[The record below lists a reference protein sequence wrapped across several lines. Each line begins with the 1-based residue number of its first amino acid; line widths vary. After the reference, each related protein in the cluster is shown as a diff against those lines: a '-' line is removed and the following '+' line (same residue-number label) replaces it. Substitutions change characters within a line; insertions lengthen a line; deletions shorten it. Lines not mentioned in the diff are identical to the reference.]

1 MDFLQVH
8 QKRSLLSGNV
18 KPDKQV
24 YSEEKE
30 SMVTLLIVYHS
41 QSGNTQKMAQAVER
55 GAAEIE
61 GVRVIFKKASDTGE
75 EDLLA
80 CDGLVLGSPE
90 YFGYMSGAIKDLFD
104 RTYEKVRGHKKIF
117 RKPYAVFISA
127 GNDGQ
132 GALMNIEK
140 ICIGYQFKKVHQPI
154 IAKGPVSEEILS
166 QCEELG
172 RTIAAG
178 CEAGIY

>member
-1 MDFLQVH
+1 
-8 QKRSLLSGNV
+8 
-18 KPDKQV
+18 
-24 YSEEKE
+24 
-30 SMVTLLIVYHS
+30 MVTILIIYHS
-41 QSGNTQKMAQAVER
+41 QSGNTRKMAEAVVR
-55 GAAEIE
+55 GAGEIE
-61 GVRVIFKKASDTGE
+61 GVKSILKKALETRE
-75 EDLLA
+75 KDLLE

-90 YFGYMSGAIKDLFD
+90 YFGYMSGALKDFFD

-140 ICIGYQFKKVHQPI
+140 ICLGYQFKKIHQPI
-154 IAKGPVSEEILS
+154 IAKGPVSEEILV
-166 QCEELG
+166 QCEDLG

>member
-1 MDFLQVH
+1 MYPVF
-8 QKRSLLSGNV
+8 
-18 KPDKQV
+18 
-24 YSEEKE
+24 
-30 SMVTLLIVYHS
+30 MITILIVYHS
-41 QSGNTQKMAQAVER
+41 QSGNTRKMAKAVHR
-55 GAAEIE
+55 GAGEIP
-61 GVRVIFKKASDTGE
+61 GVKALLKKASDTRA
-75 EDLLA
+75 EDLID

-90 YFGYMSGAIKDLFD
+90 YFGYMSGALKDLFD

-132 GALMNIEK
+132 GALMHIER
-140 ICIGYQFKKVHQPI
+140 ICLGYQFKKVLP
-154 IAKGPVSEEILS
+154 AVLSKGPVSNQTLA

>member
-1 MDFLQVH
+1 
-8 QKRSLLSGNV
+8 
-18 KPDKQV
+18 
-24 YSEEKE
+24 
-30 SMVTLLIVYHS
+30 MVTILIVYHS
-41 QSGNTQKMAQAVER
+41 QSGNTLKMAEAVLK
-55 GAAEIE
+55 GACEIE
-61 GVRVIFKKASDTGE
+61 GVRVFLKKAFETGE
-75 EDLLA
+75 EDLLE

-90 YFGYMSGAIKDLFD
+90 YFGYMSGALKDLFD

-132 GALMNIEK
+132 GALMNIER
-140 ICIGYQFKKVHQPI
+140 ICLGYQFKKIHQPI
-154 IAKGPVSEEILS
+154 VAKGPVSEEILF

>member
-1 MDFLQVH
+1 
-8 QKRSLLSGNV
+8 
-18 KPDKQV
+18 
-24 YSEEKE
+24 
-30 SMVTLLIVYHS
+30 MVTLLIVYHS
-41 QSGNTQKMAQAVER
+41 QSGNTLKMAEAAVR
-55 GAAEIE
+55 GAREIE
-61 GVRVIFKKASDTGE
+61 GVKVILKKALETRE
-75 EDLLA
+75 EDLLQ

-90 YFGYMSGAIKDLFD
+90 YFGYMCGALKDLFD
-104 RTYEKVRGHKKIF
+104 RTYEKVRGHKRIF

-140 ICIGYQFKKVHQPI
+140 ICLGYQFKKVYPPVL
-154 IAKGPVSEEILS
+154 AKGPVSEEILLR
-166 QCEELG
+166 CEELG

>member
-1 MDFLQVH
+1 MNEIKIQDEGKVT
-8 QKRSLLSGNV
+8 
-18 KPDKQV
+18 
-24 YSEEKE
+24 
-30 SMVTLLIVYHS
+30 MVIILIVYHS
-41 QSGNTQKMAQAVER
+41 QSGNTLKMAQAVEK
-55 GAAEIE
+55 GAGEIA
-61 GVRVIFKKASDTGE
+61 GVKVILKGALDAGE
-75 EDLLA
+75 IDLID

-90 YFGYMSGAIKDLFD
+90 YFGYMSGALKDLFD

-132 GALMNIEK
+132 GALTSIEK
-140 ICIGYQFKKVHQPI
+140 ICLGYQFKKIHQPI
-154 IAKGPVSEEILS
+154 IAKGPVSEDILS
-166 QCEELG
+166 RCQELG

>member
-1 MDFLQVH
+1 
-8 QKRSLLSGNV
+8 
-18 KPDKQV
+18 
-24 YSEEKE
+24 
-30 SMVTLLIVYHS
+30 MVTLLIVYHS
-41 QSGNTQKMAQAVER
+41 QSGNTLKMAEAVAR
-55 GAAEIE
+55 GAREIE
-61 GVRVIFKKASDTGE
+61 GVKVVLKKALESGA
-75 EDLLA
+75 EDLLE

-90 YFGYMSGAIKDLFD
+90 YFGYMCGALKDLFD
-104 RTYEKVRGHKKIF
+104 RTYEQVRGHKRIF

-140 ICIGYQFKKVHQPI
+140 ICLGYQFKKVYQPVL
-154 IAKGPVSEEILS
+154 AKGPVSEEILR

>member
-1 MDFLQVH
+1 
-8 QKRSLLSGNV
+8 
-18 KPDKQV
+18 
-24 YSEEKE
+24 
-30 SMVTLLIVYHS
+30 MVTILIVYHS
-41 QSGNTQKMAQAVER
+41 QSGNTRKMAEAVAR
-55 GAAEIE
+55 GAGEME
-61 GVRVIFKKASDTGE
+61 GVKGILKEALDTRE
-75 EDLLA
+75 EDLLG

-90 YFGYMSGAIKDLFD
+90 YFGYMSGAVKDLFD
-104 RTYEKVRGHKKIF
+104 RTYEKIRGHKKIF

-132 GALMNIEK
+132 GALRNIEK
-140 ICIGYQFKKVHQPI
+140 ICLGYQFKKVHQPI
-154 IAKGPVSEEILS
+154 LAKGPVSEEILV